1 MTSPGEMFAA
11 NSTYL
16 SGTSLNNISLEG
28 KLEKLNSQDEHTFSA
43 KKECTFSFNSFSVAL
58 FKLFMFSIFEVYNH
72 SLGNNFVSFLM

>member
-1 MTSPGEMFAA
+1 MFAA

-28 KLEKLNSQDEHTFSA
+28 KLEKLNLQDEHTFSA
-43 KKECTFSFNSFSVAL
+43 NKECTFSFNSFSFAL

>member
-1 MTSPGEMFAA
+1 MFAA

-43 KKECTFSFNSFSVAL
+43 NKEHTFSFNSFSFAL
-58 FKLFMFSIFEVYNH
+58 FKLFMFSIFKVYNH
-72 SLGNNFVSFLM
+72 SLGNNFISFLM